1 MGEFLAPLSLK
12 EEWKLN
18 SQVLT
23 VLHWLSEVSRHQ
35 DHLQGWLIHRLP
47 DPSSRDSDLVGLGP
61 GLRMR
66 ISDEFPGDADAAL
79 SRDRA

>member
-1 MGEFLAPLSLK
+1 METQQPSLNCSPLAVRGEQASGSPARL
-12 EEWKLN
+12 
-18 SQVLT
+18 VI
-23 VLHWLSEVSRHQ
+23 
-35 DHLQGWLIHRLP
+35 IHRLP